1 VTKCQKDEKMT
12 KFYKYHGTGNDF
24 IMLDG
29 RNNSVIP
36 SATTIANL
44 CHRNF
49 GIGADGLIVV
59 APMEGY
65 DFEMIYFNSDGSPA
79 RMCGNGA
86 RCAVAFASLL
96 GMSGSNSVFMAGDG
110 PHTAEIEK
118 VNNHDFIVKIS
129 MVDVDLPS
137 EYGNQT
143 EINTGTPHLVN
154 IVPDTDKI
162 DVYAQGRKIRFSAR
176 YSENGINIDWL
187 SLDNNVLNVRT
198 YERGVENETLSCG
211 TGVTACAVVAA
222 LTTGQTSW
230 KVVTRGGTLWV
241 EMKKEETG
249 FSQITL
255 KGPVKQVFTGEINIP
270 AL

>member
-1 VTKCQKDEKMT
+1 MTKCQKDEKMT
-12 KFYKYHGTGNDF
+12 KFYKFHGTGNDF

-29 RNNSVIP
+29 RHIPEIP
-36 SATTIANL
+36 SSTAIAYL

-59 APMEGY
+59 APKEGY

-86 RCAVAFASLL
+86 RCAVAFAYLL
-96 GMSGSNSVFMAGDG
+96 GLSGSNAVFLAGDG
-110 PHTAEIEK
+110 HHTAEIVT
-118 VNNHDFIVKIS
+118 VNKNDSIVKIS
-129 MVDVDLPS
+129 MVDVKIPS

-154 IVPDTDKI
+154 IVSDTDKI
-162 DVYAQGRKIRFSAR
+162 DVFAEGRKIRYSAR
-176 YSENGINIDWL
+176 YSDEGINVDWL
-187 SLDNNVLNVRT
+187 SLGNDILTVRT

-222 LTTGQTSW
+222 LTTGQTGW

-241 EMKKEETG
+241 EMEKQETG

-255 KGPVKQVFTGEINIP
+255 KGPVKHVFSGDISIP
-270 AL
+270 V